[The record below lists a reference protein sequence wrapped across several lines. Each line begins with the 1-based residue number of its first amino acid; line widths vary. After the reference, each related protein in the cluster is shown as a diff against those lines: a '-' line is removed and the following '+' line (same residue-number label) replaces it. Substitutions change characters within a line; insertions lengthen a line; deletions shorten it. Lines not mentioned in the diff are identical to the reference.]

1 MNSESIGSSAIE
13 DPDSL
18 TSESRLMR
26 AYVLT
31 TGAVFALITVAHVWE
46 MVDRSQVFF
55 SDAIVIGLS
64 AGLAVWAWRV
74 ARQPSS

>member
-1 MNSESIGSSAIE
+1 
-13 DPDSL
+13 
-18 TSESRLMR
+18 MR

-46 MVDRSQVFF
+46 MADRSHVFI
-55 SDAIVIGLS
+55 SDAIVIALS

-74 ARQPSS
+74 ARPRRG